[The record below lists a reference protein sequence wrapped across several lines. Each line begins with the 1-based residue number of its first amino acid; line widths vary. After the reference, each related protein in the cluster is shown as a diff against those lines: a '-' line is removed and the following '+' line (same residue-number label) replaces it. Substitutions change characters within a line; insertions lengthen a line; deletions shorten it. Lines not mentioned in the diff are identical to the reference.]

1 MPGGEGMAE
10 VTMTLNGR
18 TYRLECDDGEEEHL
32 LGLSEVVGDRL
43 RNHQKQFGQVGDDR
57 LLLMTAL
64 TIAAEL
70 KETQKKLSAI
80 EDDKDSTQDVVKAI
94 EAKVAEKLET
104 AAERIEMLS
113 AALTERD
120 AVASAD

>member
-1 MPGGEGMAE
+1 MAE

-64 TIAAEL
+64 TIADEL